1 MATRLFPDIHRGET
15 NRNTPPS
22 HGSHQQQQHQRNHGY
37 RGGSNPTSARKH
49 VNIAEGDDAW
59 SGDQQATEWAS
70 PEDH

>member
-15 NRNTPPS
+15 NRTTPPS
-22 HGSHQQQQHQRNHGY
+22 HGSQQQHQRNHGY
-37 RGGSNPTSARKH
+37 RGGGSNPTSARKH

-59 SGDQQATEWAS
+59 SGEQQATEWAS